1 MHPILNLI
9 VQIIDLYLWVV
20 IITVILSWLITF
32 NIVNTT
38 NRLIY
43 AIMEFCHRATR
54 PALHPIRNFLP
65 NLGGI
70 DISPIIL
77 IFILV
82 FIKEMIFYYFR

>member
-43 AIMEFCHRATR
+43 AIMEFCRRVTE
-54 PALHPIRNFLP
+54 PILYPIRNFLP
-65 NLGGI
+65 TLGGI

-82 FIKEMIFYYFR
+82 FIKEMIFYYF